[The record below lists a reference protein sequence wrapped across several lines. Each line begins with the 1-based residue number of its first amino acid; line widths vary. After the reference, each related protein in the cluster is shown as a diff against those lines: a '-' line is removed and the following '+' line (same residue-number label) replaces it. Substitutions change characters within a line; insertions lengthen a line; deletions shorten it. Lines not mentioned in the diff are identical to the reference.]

1 MLSDRAD
8 AMAGNFTPD
17 LEQLGTGP
25 ADADIGAL
33 KRHSVQGSAMTF
45 AAQGLKFL
53 VKIATQ
59 ILIARLLVPAD
70 YGLVAMVAP
79 IIALSYL
86 MGDLG
91 LGQVVVIQRDIT
103 SAEISSLFWF
113 GLMLNCA
120 LAAGLMAISP
130 AIAWL
135 YHEPRTMPI
144 TLILAALLPISG
156 LAAQHTALLNRH
168 MRFTALAAL
177 DIAPA
182 TVSLAVGLAAAR
194 SSWGYWS
201 LVAAVAAETLA
212 MVVLAWSL
220 SAWRPGRPT
229 RPLRV
234 GRLIRVGSHIT
245 GYNLAGYAT
254 TSLDSILLGVFQGSV
269 ALGLYNRGYKL
280 VTQPVTQLLMPV
292 SRIAVPLLT
301 RLRSDP
307 HRYKRAYLD
316 MLRVMMLLGVPGI
329 LFTMIMARPLVMLL
343 LGPQWDGVAPIFFWL
358 CLGSLASPLYS
369 STFWLFTTQD
379 QTKRQVVYVTVTSV
393 ISVIAFIAGL
403 PWGPV
408 GVSAGAGLSFL
419 LISAPVV
426 CWGATKD
433 GIVRPADLIE
443 ALLPLA
449 IAAAATAAALDAVRE
464 SMPSDGAAMLL
475 GTAVL
480 SYVVFVGVLMC
491 LPFGQPVVRRAWHF
505 GMVLTQS
512 RRAAT

>member
-1 MLSDRAD
+1 
-8 AMAGNFTPD
+8 MAGNFSPD
-17 LEQLGTGP
+17 LEQLGTGH
-25 ADADIGAL
+25 ADSDIGAL

-70 YGLVAMVAP
+70 YGLIAMVAP
-79 IIALSYL
+79 ILSLSYL

-91 LGQVVVIQRDIT
+91 LGQAVVIQRDIT

-113 GLMLNCA
+113 GLLLNCA

-135 YHEPRTMPI
+135 YHEPRTVPI
-144 TLILAALLPISG
+144 TLIMAALLPISG

-168 MRFTALAAL
+168 MRFGALAAL
-177 DIAPA
+177 DIAPP
-182 TVSLAVGLAAAR
+182 TVSLAVGLAAAHAN
-194 SSWGYWS
+194 WGYWS
-201 LVAAVAAETLA
+201 LVAAVGAETLA

-220 SAWRPGRPT
+220 SDWRPHRPT
-229 RPLRV
+229 RALRV

-280 VTQPVTQLLMPV
+280 VTQPVAQLLMPV

-307 HRYKRAYLD
+307 CRYKRAYLD
-316 MLRVMMLLGVPGI
+316 MLRVMMLAGVPGI
-329 LFTMIMARPLVMLL
+329 LFTMIMARPLVILL
-343 LGPQWDGVAPIFFWL
+343 LGRQWDGVAPIFFWL
-358 CLGSLASPLYS
+358 CLGSLASPIYT
-369 STFWLFTTQD
+369 STFWLFMTQD
-379 QTKRQVVYVTVTSV
+379 RTKRQVVYVTVTSV
-393 ISVIAFIAGL
+393 IAVISFVAGL

-419 LISAPVV
+419 LISTPLV

-433 GIVRPADLIE
+433 GIVRPADLVE

-480 SYVVFVGVLMC
+480 SYAVFVGVLMC